1 MKGVALALISVL
13 LTSAAQLAMGFA
25 MSSLPPVSQYMA
37 FASALWPVHL
47 ETTLLLAGLMGY
59 LASMYV
65 WYLAL
70 HRLALSKAY
79 ALLSLSYV
87 LVWLASLLLP
97 GFHAV
102 FSWQSLMGVMVI
114 MSGVW
119 VIFVPGNTSSPE

>member
-1 MKGVALALISVL
+1 MTGVVLALISVL

-25 MSSLPPVSQYMA
+25 MSSLPPVSEYMA
-37 FASALWPVHL
+37 FARALWPVHL
-47 ETTLLLAGLMGY
+47 ETALLLAGLAGY
-59 LASMYV
+59 LASMFV

-97 GFHAV
+97 GFHGV
-102 FSWQSLMGVMVI
+102 FSWQSLVGVLMI

>member
-1 MKGVALALISVL
+1 MGIVYALISVL
-13 LTSAAQLAMGFA
+13 LTSAAQLAMGYA
-25 MSSLPPVSQYMA
+25 MSSPPPVSEYGA

-47 ETTLLLAGLMGY
+47 QTTLLLAGLGGY
-59 LASMYV
+59 LASMFV

-97 GFHAV
+97 GLDGV
-102 FSWQSLMGVMVI
+102 FSWQSLAGVLTI
-114 MSGVW
+114 TAGVW
-119 VIFVPGNTSSPE
+119 VIFLPVRSQQG

>member
-1 MKGVALALISVL
+1 MGIILALLSVL
-13 LTSAAQLAMGFA
+13 LTSAAQLAMGYA
-25 MSSLPPVSQYMA
+25 MSSLPPVSEYVA
-37 FASALWPVHL
+37 FAHALWPVHL
-47 ETTLLLAGLMGY
+47 QTTLLLAGLAGY
-59 LASMYV
+59 LASMFA

-97 GFHAV
+97 GFHGL
-102 FSWQSLMGVMVI
+102 FSWQSLVGVLII

-119 VIFVPGNTSSPE
+119 VIFVPGNDKGS

>member
-1 MKGVALALISVL
+1 MGIVLALISVL
-13 LTSAAQLAMGFA
+13 LTSAAQLALGHA
-25 MSSLPPVSQYMA
+25 MATLPPVSQVAA

-47 ETTLLLAGLMGY
+47 PTALLGAGLAGY

-70 HRLALSKAY
+70 HRLPLSKAY

-97 GFHAV
+97 GFGGL
-102 FSWQSLMGVMVI
+102 FSWQALAGVLI
-114 MSGVW
+114 ITSGVL
-119 VIFVPGNTSSPE
+119 VIFLPDGG